1 MKAAR
6 YRAHRIQRGGLG
18 GDGAGRY
25 WLLES
30 GLQQGGRVRGVVP
43 DAVPIWCCRVLL
55 ASDELFLVLWLHSRV
70 VLRWL
75 CQFGQFGLCQRGLA
89 RAVLSGC
96 GAARALK
103 LVACSGATP
112 RNAGRPHKPG
122 LRFARLRP
130 HLHAP
135 LNRTRPASGRREDGS
150 CSDCVRSRP
159 LRRKTLAQPGR
170 SLSHSGREAGQTVA
184 VQNCRPPTASWQ
196 ESIIA
201 QLPIFVSRPTGFTG
215 KACEIGLTWGGQ
227 GSMQVSGIR

>member
-130 HLHAP
+130 HLHASAEP
-135 LNRTRPASGRREDGS
+135 NSPGFGPARRRVLLRLRPFTPAAPENLGATWPKLVAFWPRGRTNR
-150 CSDCVRSRP
+150 CSSK
-159 LRRKTLAQPGR
+159 L
-170 SLSHSGREAGQTVA
+170 
-184 VQNCRPPTASWQ
+184 
-196 ESIIA
+196 
-201 QLPIFVSRPTGFTG
+201 
-215 KACEIGLTWGGQ
+215 
-227 GSMQVSGIR
+227 